1 MPGFLG
7 GSSAGSG
14 GTGGE
19 ILFPKEFIDP
29 VTKLR
34 VSQPENLID
43 TDFEYGLQPT
53 KWETVE
59 LINNTPSFFSKSGD
73 TTIDGIQSV
82 ITNNGTREITVT
94 TGLDHG
100 LAVGIPISVTGT
112 KSVTADGSYIINS
125 IPNSRTFTYLCRDNQ
140 VGDNSIEDL
149 YTSIIT
155 GEFFQGSQIR
165 VANSEGV
172 TTDGEPIST
181 LTVRTESTHGFG
193 SNTPLYFLN
202 LNSTISQEFEAANTA
217 AKSFDSSNSA
227 TAQTFDGSNTLSSFN
242 IDWSNS
248 ATTGGVVST
257 VASVSTTNNSI
268 TVTHSTE
275 TFNNL
280 PLGSPLY
287 YDVNTSTGF
296 FASNPRGVVFLKT
309 TSGLGPSQST
319 FQVSAAPDGE
329 PVNIEASMS
338 GTFQI
343 ANQARAFAG
352 NNVNPLTQINLSV
365 IKDSPVAFDG
375 GNQGFAGSETNGIA
389 NIEGYSGTILV
400 STPPG
405 AGLDYYPGAM
415 VRYTSTGAVASG
427 LVNNRTYFID
437 TFVPNPTPNL
447 YNVTLK
453 ELPNSAQGLAPTGGT
468 GTQTLTKIGVAADKD
483 IVHARNANFSLGDMV
498 EYTFPVGGRFTVSST
513 PQTKLFYF
521 IERAYDSH
529 NFQFSEKVFI
539 PIAATG
545 GTLLTGV
552 VDEGRTW
559 NVHVFTSTG
568 SNTFQVESA
577 GTESTIEYL
586 VVAGG
591 GGGGLDNGGGGGGG
605 GVIRGTTAVTAQS
618 YSITVGAGGAM
629 NALYNYRGLPGGN
642 STAFGVTAVG
652 GGGGGGGDAGGV
664 QSGTDFANSQL
675 FGGAGGSGGGGAS
688 ESGNGTGGAA
698 SPAGQGNRGGD
709 AFAGSGG
716 GGGGAARFGLN
727 ATTPDAPGDGGHGVI
742 SNITGTQVRYGAG
755 GGGGTENARALT
767 NGARG
772 GVGGGGT
779 GGSAGFQ
786 PTAGAAN
793 TGSGGG
799 GEANTTG
806 SPDAR
811 TGTGGSGIVIVRYPT
826 TPPVDFVPG
835 LATGGTTTQV
845 TSRGITYRVHSFTT
859 VGSSTFAVQNLG
871 SRNQFEYLIVGG
883 GAGGWNRHQGG
894 AGAGGVRSGRIVLSA
909 TGNYTVVVG
918 AGGQGNNT
926 GGSGQGNATSGGNS
940 SVFSITANGGG
951 QPSNTGGSGGG
962 GGIAQPSGGS
972 ALAGQ
977 GFPGGLGSQGPTPT
991 SEAWYKGG
999 GGGGAGGIGGNS
1011 SVNDVGRAG
1020 DGGPGL
1026 EFDIT
1031 GTNVTYA
1038 SGGGGGTSP
1047 IGGGTG
1053 GYGALDGSGEGGAQ
1067 GAGANGAA
1075 NRGGGG
1081 GSGGFREGTNFNSGN
1096 GGSGIVI
1103 IRYPIAIAAPVATNA
1118 SGGAITTVT
1127 QGDTTYRVHTFT
1139 TVGTSTFTVST
1150 VGNLGPTEY
1159 LIVAGGGGG
1168 GRGRA
1173 GGGGGG
1179 GFLEGALN
1187 DGVLAAQNYSVVVGA
1202 GGAGAT
1208 GAANGV
1214 NGGNSSVFGLTS
1226 IGGGGGGSNGAA
1238 NSGNTGGSGGGSST
1252 WTTVGANGTAG
1263 QGNNGGGNP
1272 IGWQTLVV
1280 TGGGGGAGLRGYNGT
1295 STPGV
1300 NARNGDGGNGRR
1312 ALMNGN
1318 IYAPGGGGGGDQG
1331 TIAGIG
1337 GIGGGGNGAI
1347 AAVGLNATGIG
1358 AGGGGGG
1365 RNSSGGEFNGGNGT
1379 SGIVIIRYP
1388 IAIAGI
1394 L

>member
-7 GSSAGSG
+7 GSSSGSSG
-14 GTGGE
+14 AGGE
-19 ILFPKEFIDP
+19 IRFPKEFVDP

-34 VSQPENLID
+34 VSNPQNLID

-73 TTIDGIQSV
+73 TTIPGIVS
-82 ITNNGTREITVT
+82 ITTNAGTREITVT
-94 TGLDHG
+94 TALDHG

-112 KSVTADGSYIINS
+112 KSVTADGAYIINS
-125 IPNSRTFTYLCRDNQ
+125 IPNTRTFTYLSRDNELATS
-140 VGDNSIEDL
+140 SIEDL
-149 YTSIIT
+149 YSSIIT
-155 GEFFQGSQIR
+155 GEFFQGSQLR
-165 VANSEGV
+165 VADSSGII
-172 TTDGEPIST
+172 TDGESLST

-193 SNTPLYFLN
+193 VKTPFYFLN
-202 LNSTISQEFEAANTA
+202 LNSTISQEFQASNTA
-217 AKSFDSSNSA
+217 AKSFDASNSA
-227 TAQTFDGSNTLSSFN
+227 TAQTFDGSNTLSS
-242 IDWSNS
+242 IPVDWSNS
-248 ATTGGVVST
+248 ATIGGATSNID
-257 VASVSTTNNSI
+257 SVSTTANTI
-268 TVTHSTE
+268 TVAHGAE
-275 TFNNL
+275 NYLGL
-280 PLGSPLY
+280 PIGTPLY
-287 YDVNTSTGF
+287 YRIITGVGF
-296 FASNPRGVVFLKT
+296 FAANPFGVVFLKT
-309 TSGLGPSQST
+309 NDTLGVGTST
-319 FQVSAAPDGE
+319 FQVSQVPDGD
-329 PVNIEASMS
+329 PINIETSLS
-338 GTFQI
+338 GTFII
-343 ANQARAFAG
+343 ANQARTFAG
-352 NNVNPLTQINLSV
+352 NNVDPLTETTLQI
-365 IKDSPVAFDG
+365 IKDTAFVFDG
-375 GNQGFAGSETNGIA
+375 ANDGSGSEQTNGDSTVL
-389 NIEGYSGTILV
+389 GYSDTILL
-400 STPPG
+400 STPDG
-405 AGLDYYPGAM
+405 AGLDYYVGAM
-415 VRYTSTGAVASG
+415 LRYTTTGSAAAG
-427 LVNNRTYFID
+427 LVNNRTYFVR
-437 TFVPNPTPNL
+437 TFVPSNTPNL
-447 YNVTLK
+447 YNMTIS
-453 ELPNSAQGLAPTGGT
+453 EFPDSPSALAPTGGT
-468 GTQTLTKIGVAADKD
+468 LTQTFTKIGVSTDKD
-483 IVHARNANFSLGDMV
+483 IIHVRNSNFVLGDMV
-498 EYTFPVGGRFTVSST
+498 QYNFPVNGRFAVALSGQS
-513 PQTKLFYF
+513 KLFYF

-529 NFQFSEKVFI
+529 NYRLSEAVFI
-539 PIAATG
+539 PITATG
-545 GTLLTGV
+545 GTILTDV

-559 NVHVFTSTG
+559 NVHVFTSVG
-568 SNTFQVESA
+568 SNTFTVENA
-577 GTESTIEYL
+577 GTESTVEYL
-586 VVAGG
+586 IVAGG
-591 GGGGLDNGGGGGGG
+591 GAGGLDNGGGGGGG
-605 GVIRGTTAVTAQS
+605 GVIRGTATVTAQN
-618 YSITVGAGGAM
+618 YTFTVGAGGQM

-642 STAFGVTAVG
+642 STAFGITATG
-652 GGGGGGGDAGGV
+652 GGGGGGGDAGGA

-688 ESGNGTGGAA
+688 ESGNGAGGAA

-709 AFAGSGG
+709 GLAGSGG
-716 GGGGAARFGLN
+716 GGGGGARFGLN

-742 SNITGTQVRYGAG
+742 SNITGAQVRYGAG

-772 GVGGGGT
+772 GVGGGGR

-811 TGTGGSGIVIVRYPT
+811 TGTGGSGIVIVRYPK
-826 TPPVDFVPG
+826 TPPVDFAPG
-835 LATGGTTTQV
+835 LATGGTTTQ
-845 TSRGITYRVHSFTT
+845 TISRGITYRVHSFTT
-859 VGSSTFAVQNLG
+859 VGSSTFAVQSLG
-871 SRNQFEYLIVGG
+871 SRNQFEYLIVAG

-894 AGAGGVRSGRIVLSA
+894 AGAGGVRSGAIALSA

-962 GGIAQPSGGS
+962 GGAGQANGGS
-972 ALAGQ
+972 GIAGQ
-977 GFPGGLGSQGPTPT
+977 GFAGGGGRTGTPT

-999 GGGGAGGIGGNS
+999 GGGGAGGVGGNS
-1011 SVNDVGRAG
+1011 AVVDIGRAG

-1026 EFDIT
+1026 EFNIT

-1047 IGGGTG
+1047 IGGGIG
-1053 GYGALDGSGEGGAQ
+1053 GYGALDGSGGGGDQ
-1067 GAGANGAA
+1067 GVGANGAT

-1139 TVGTSTFTVST
+1139 TVGTSTLTVST

-1202 GGAGAT
+1202 GGLGAT
-1208 GAANGV
+1208 GSANGA
-1214 NGGNSSVFGLTS
+1214 NGGNSSVFGLTA

-1252 WTTVGANGTAG
+1252 WTLVGANGTAG

-1337 GIGGGGNGAI
+1337 GFGGGGAGAI
-1347 AAVGLNATGIG
+1347 AAAGINATGIG

-1379 SGIVIIRYP
+1379 AGIVIVRYP